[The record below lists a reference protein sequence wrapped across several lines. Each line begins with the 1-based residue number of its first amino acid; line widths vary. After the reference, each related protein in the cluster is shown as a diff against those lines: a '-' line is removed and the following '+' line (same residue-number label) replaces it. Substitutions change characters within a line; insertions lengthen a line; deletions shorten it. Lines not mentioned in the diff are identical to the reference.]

1 MKLIIAII
9 RPERLRDVRE
19 QLLKA
24 DVQMLTVLDV
34 KGCGQQK
41 GYLEEFR
48 GVVEEVTLHRKAM
61 MLIAV
66 NESYV
71 EKTIAAITAG
81 AKTNGGKIGDGKIFV
96 VKLDECVRISSGE
109 KGTIAIGG
117 KSDEA
122 KKVKPKKK
130 EEKKDAGK
138 GDHSSQKT

>member
-19 QLLKA
+19 QLLQA
-24 DVQMLTVLDV
+24 NVRMLTVLDV

-41 GYLEEFR
+41 GYVEEFR
-48 GVVEEVTLHRKAM
+48 GVIEEVKLHRKAM

-71 EKTIAAITAG
+71 ENAISAIITG

-96 VKLDECVRISSGE
+96 LPLEECVRISSGE
-109 KGTIAIGG
+109 KGVIAIGG
-117 KSDEA
+117 DSDESKKA
-122 KKVKPKKK
+122 KNKSKKS
-130 EEKKDAGK
+130 EKKAVAP
-138 GDHSSQKT
+138 